1 MKENIRKSVIGTSI
15 GFMLVITFCIINI
28 LIKFNYL
35 DLSYL
40 VVVVVYFALYL
51 KNAKKLL

>member
-1 MKENIRKSVIGTSI
+1 MKENNRKSVIGTSI